1 MLEGF
6 IDATALLRPGIYALL
21 YRGVVV
27 YIGQSKVPLSRV
39 YAHRSL
45 RSRKAPAWLPIK
57 GMLFDEVHV
66 LPTLVDDL
74 DRVERALI
82 DLYKPKYNVKLKSP
96 QPVSQEI
103 ILTTPIGVC
112 VTLNESPR
120 TPLVRRM

>member
-27 YIGQSKVPLSRV
+27 YVGQSKVPLSRV

-112 VTLNESPR
+112 VTLNKLPR